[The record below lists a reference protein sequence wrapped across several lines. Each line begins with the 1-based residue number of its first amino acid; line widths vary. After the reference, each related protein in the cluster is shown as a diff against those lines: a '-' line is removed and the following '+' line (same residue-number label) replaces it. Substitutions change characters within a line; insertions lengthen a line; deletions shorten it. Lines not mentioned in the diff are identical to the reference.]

1 MAEEPEDHTK
11 REPHEEEPEYKI
23 SYSPRDGEGM
33 GSEMHMVPTTKS
45 RLRQMIDK
53 LRGL

>member
-1 MAEEPEDHTK
+1 MPGQPEDHAK
-11 REPHEEEPEYKI
+11 RQPHEEEPEYKI

-45 RLRQMIDK
+45 RLRLLIDK
-53 LRGL
+53 LRGH